1 MQPGGS
7 TAVLLPGFK
16 RSLVLLP
23 FISGQRDLDLGPD
36 DAVFSVS
43 EVHRCSL

>member
-1 MQPGGS
+1 MQPGCS
-7 TAVLLPGFK
+7 TAVLLPGF
-16 RSLVLLP
+16 RISLILLP

-36 DAVFSVS
+36 DAIFSVS